1 MKSFYTILDS
11 IDQDGPV
18 DPDVVNYCER
28 FLEFITDLEVR
39 KSEKSI
45 CVYHIMCT
53 SMPTHTHTM
62 YVFVYCTL
70 FLGSAP
76 NAKVLQH
83 TPG

>member
-11 IDQDGPV
+11 IDEDGPV

-39 KSEKSI
+39 KSENPFSYI
-45 CVYHIMCT
+45 ILYTRLCPLIHVQC
-53 SMPTHTHTM
+53 M
-62 YVFVYCTL
+62 YLYTL

-83 TPG
+83 SPG